1 MDTNKHESGTD
12 RKSLVSIGVHSWC
25 YSTVHNSACKV
36 IEEQTL
42 WGQTVCRVWLPNS
55 DSVVRIPASGLIPLA
70 SRPSSLTT
78 DHIAYVA
85 AAAKVAEVLEGS
97 TSATDGHVLLA
108 PMESNVIP
116 LPHQI
121 HALSRAISGDR
132 VRYLLA
138 DEVGLG
144 KTIEAGLVMRELK
157 LRGLVRRIL
166 VVSPKGIATQ
176 WVAEMQTHF
185 NEQFQLV
192 LGDDMATLNRVAGAM
207 CEVRGADSEKT
218 YSALHTPH
226 LRTNPWSLFDQVIVS
241 LDSVKP
247 MDKRRGWTAE
257 RVAEYNRSRFEDLI
271 TAGWD
276 LVVVDEA
283 HRLGGS
289 TDQVARYKLG
299 KGLAEAAP
307 YVLLLSATPH
317 QGKTDAFH
325 RLMNLLDDDAFPD
338 MDSVSRERVAPY
350 VIRTEKR
357 KAIDA
362 DGKPLFKPRRTQMA
376 PVAWESR
383 HHLQQLLYEA
393 VTDYV
398 REGYNQ
404 ALREKKRHIGFL
416 MILMQR
422 LVVSSTRAIRTTLER
437 RLAFLGASGE
447 GLGARLADSD
457 SSLVPDPLSL
467 STEDWEDLDGQEQ
480 LELALQLD
488 AIENEKSEVEHLLD
502 AAVRCEQ
509 AGPDAKAEALIE
521 WIYELQ
527 AEENEP
533 DLKVLI
539 FTEFVP
545 TQQMLKEFLEA
556 RGISVV
562 TLNGSMDMEERNQAQ
577 DAFRKSHRVLVSTDA
592 GGEGLNLQFAHVII
606 NYDIPWN
613 PMRLEQR
620 IGRVDRIGQPKT
632 VRAINFVFENS
643 VEFRVREVLEQKLS
657 VIFDEFGIDKTG
669 DVLDSAQAG
678 ELFEDVFASAIL
690 NPDGIESSV
699 DHTVARLRDEIQQ
712 VREASAIYG
721 ISEEPDVQAAERLRS
736 HPLPHWVERMTVS
749 FLNSHASAGCGVR
762 RAGAKL
768 LRKERGGNVW
778 ELSWSDGTVE
788 KGSFTHSGLRT
799 SHFDL
804 SNSRVRGL
812 ALNLPQIAA
821 GQPLPCVSVSGL
833 PASISGLWGLFEI
846 RLQAGT
852 HQKTQLLRIPMVR
865 RGYVSVFL
873 SEEGKL
879 FLPTARHI
887 WDALQTAEAQVQ
899 ATLGQDES
907 ITAHERLQFA
917 AEQAGQELFDA
928 LQQAHLASVARE
940 EERGIVSFASRRKAI
955 ERVGLPEVRQF
966 RLSRCDADESEWRHE
981 LQSARQ
987 IVPEIRPLLALRVR
1001 SAECE
1006 VRS

>member
-1 MDTNKHESGTD
+1 MES
-12 RKSLVSIGVHSWC
+12 LWQ

-42 WGQTVCRVWLPNS
+42 WGQTVCRVWLPNQ
-55 DSVVRIPASGLIPLA
+55 DAVVRVPRSALRPLSA
-70 SRPSSLTT
+70 DLQPEIEAGR
-78 DHIAYVA
+78 IAYVA

-192 LGDDMATLNRVAGAM
+192 LGDDIGTLQRLAP
-207 CEVRGADSEKT
+207 GADHRN
-218 YSALHTPH
+218 SA
-226 LRTNPWSLFDQVIVS
+226 WSMFDQVIVS

-257 RVAEYNRSRFEDLI
+257 RVADYNRSRFEDLI

-357 KAIDA
+357 KAIDT

-376 PVAWESR
+376 PVAWTHR

-437 RLAFLGASGE
+437 RLAVLEETTDGHRLTQMGGGDSESASIAVN
-447 GLGARLADSD
+447 LWF
-457 SSLVPDPLSL
+457 SS
-467 STEDWEDLDGQEQ
+467 EEWEDMDGQEQ
-480 LELALQLD
+480 LEALAEMRAAHQ
-488 AIENEKSEVEHLLD
+488 NEKSEVQALLD

-562 TLNGSMDMEERNQAQ
+562 TLNGSMDMEERKQAQ

-632 VRAINFVFENS
+632 VQAINFVFEDS

-690 NPDGIESSV
+690 NPDGIETSV

-736 HPLPHWVERMTVS
+736 HPLPHWVERMTVGY
-749 FLNSHASAGCGVR
+749 LNSHGGMASRKRSWWDLNWPDGQEHRKAVFSAR
-762 RAGAKL
+762 EADRLTDATL
-768 LRKERGGNVW
+768 LNLE
-778 ELSWSDGTVE
+778 
-788 KGSFTHSGLRT
+788 
-799 SHFDL
+799 
-804 SNSRVRGL
+804 NSRVRGL

-846 RLQAGT
+846 RLQAGM

-887 WDALQTAEAQVQ
+887 WDALQTAEAHVQ

-907 ITAHERLQFA
+907 IIAHERLQIA
-917 AEQAGQELFDA
+917 AEQAGQELFDT
-928 LQQAHLASVARE
+928 LQHAHLSSVNRE
-940 EERGIVSFASRRKAI
+940 EERGITAFASRRKAI

-966 RLSRCDADESEWRHE
+966 RLARCNAEEAEWRDE

-1006 VRS
+1006 VR

>member
-1 MDTNKHESGTD
+1 MVDNKWQYNT
-12 RKSLVSIGVHSWC
+12 I
-25 YSTVHNSACKV
+25 HNSACKV

-42 WGQTVCRVWLPNS
+42 WGQTVCRVWLPNQ
-55 DSVVRIPASGLIPLA
+55 DAVVRVPRSALRPLSA
-70 SRPSSLTT
+70 DLQPDVEAGRIT
-78 DHIAYVA
+78 YVA

-97 TSATDGHVLLA
+97 ASVTDGHVLLA

-157 LRGLVRRIL
+157 LRGLVRRTL
-166 VVSPKGIATQ
+166 VVAPKGIGTQ

-185 NEQFQLV
+185 NEHFQLV
-192 LGDDMATLNRVAGAM
+192 LGDDISTLQRLAQGSDH
-207 CEVRGADSEKT
+207 RGT
-218 YSALHTPH
+218 
-226 LRTNPWSLFDQVIVS
+226 PWSMFDQVIVS

-247 MDKRRGWTAE
+247 MDRRRGWSAE

-299 KGLAEAAP
+299 RGLAEAAP

-325 RLMNLLDDDAFPD
+325 RLMSLLDDDTFPD
-338 MDSVSRERVAPY
+338 MDSVSRDRVAPY
-350 VIRTEKR
+350 IIRTEKR
-357 KAIDA
+357 KAINA
-362 DGKPLFKPRRTQMA
+362 NGKPLFKPRRTQMA
-376 PVAWESR
+376 QVAWETR

-437 RLAFLGASGE
+437 RLAALKESEQQAS
-447 GLGARLADSD
+447 LRLAGLENDSEISD
-457 SSLVPDPLSL
+457 GFDELYDM
-467 STEDWEDLDGQEQ
+467 DGQE
-480 LELALQLD
+480 LLDELLKSHVSALQ
-488 AIENEKSEVEHLLD
+488 SESSHVETLLD
-502 AAVRCEQ
+502 AARRSEQ

-521 WIYELQ
+521 WIYKLQ
-527 AEENEP
+527 AEENES

-545 TQQMLKEFLEA
+545 TQEMLQEFLEA

-562 TLNGSMDMEERNQAQ
+562 TLNGSMDMDERKRAH
-577 DAFRKSHRVLVSTDA
+577 DAFRDWARVLVSTDA
-592 GGEGLNLQFAHVII
+592 GGEGLNLQFCHIVI

-632 VRAINFVFENS
+632 VQAINFVFEDS

-690 NPDGIESSV
+690 DPDGIETSV
-699 DHTVARLRDEIQQ
+699 DNTVARIRNEIQQ
-712 VREASAIYG
+712 VRESSAIYG
-721 ISEEPDVQAAERLRS
+721 ISEEPDVQIAEHLRS
-736 HPLPHWVERMTVS
+736 HPLPHWVERMTVGY
-749 FLNSHASAGCGVR
+749 LNSHG
-762 RAGAKL
+762 GAAI
-768 LRKERGGNVW
+768 RKRSWW
-778 ELSWSDGTVE
+778 ELSWPDGQEQHKCVFSTRE
-788 KGSFTHSGLRT
+788 ADRLTDATL
-799 SHFDL
+799 L
-804 SNSRVRGL
+804 NLENNRVRGL
-812 ALNLPQIAA
+812 ALNLPQVAA
-821 GQPLPCVSVSGL
+821 GQPLPCVTVSGL
-833 PASISGLWGLFEI
+833 PSSITGLWGLFEI
-846 RLQAGT
+846 RLRAGMR
-852 HQKTQLLRIPMVR
+852 QKTQSLRIPTVR

-887 WDALQTAEAQVQ
+887 WDALQTAEPQVMDTLSFEKS
-899 ATLGQDES
+899 AT
-907 ITAHERLQFA
+907 AYERLQEA
-917 AEQAGQELFDA
+917 AEQAGHELFDA
-928 LQQAHLASVARE
+928 LQQEHLSSVARE
-940 EERGIVSFASRRKAI
+940 EERGTVAFGSRRKAI
-955 ERVGLPEVRQF
+955 ERVGLPEVRQY
-966 RLSRCDADESEWRHE
+966 RLARCDAEEAEWRNE

-987 IVPEIRPLLALRVR
+987 IVPEILPLLMLKIV
-1001 SAECE
+1001 SKSQC
-1006 VRS
+1006 SL

>member
-1 MDTNKHESGTD
+1 MSEIWKY
-12 RKSLVSIGVHSWC
+12 SI
-25 YSTVHNSACKV
+25 VHNSICKV
-36 IEEQTL
+36 LDRQTL
-42 WGQTVCRVWLPNS
+42 WGQTIYRIWLP
-55 DSVVRIPASGLIPLA
+55 DKDAVVRIPESALQPLNSELQPEIET
-70 SRPSSLTT
+70 SRISYIT
-78 DHIAYVA
+78 

-97 TSATDGHVLLA
+97 INASEGHVLLA

-144 KTIEAGLVMRELK
+144 KTVEAGLVMRELK

-166 VVSPKGIATQ
+166 VVVPKGLATQ

-192 LGDDMATLNRVAGAM
+192 LGEDIKSLQRLAEGR
-207 CEVRGADSEKT
+207 EHRG
-218 YSALHTPH
+218 SA
-226 LRTNPWSLFDQVIVS
+226 WALFDQVIVS

-247 MDKRRGWTAE
+247 MDKRRGWTEE
-257 RVAEYNRSRFEDLI
+257 RIAEYNRSRFEDLV

-289 TDQVARYKLG
+289 TDQVARYRLG
-299 KGLAEAAP
+299 RGLSEAAP

-325 RLMNLLDDDAFPD
+325 RLMNLLDVEAFPD
-338 MDSVSRERVAPY
+338 LESVNRDRVAPY

-362 DGKPLFKPRRTQMA
+362 DGNPLFKPRHTQMI
-376 PVAWESR
+376 PIVWESR

-437 RLAFLGASGE
+437 RLAVLKDGEQLAS
-447 GLGARLADSD
+447 LRLVELDNGSENLD
-457 SSLVPDPLSL
+457 GFDELYDM
-467 STEDWEDLDGQEQ
+467 DGQE
-480 LELALQLD
+480 LLDELLKLQVSALQ
-488 AIENEKSEVEHLLD
+488 SERNHVETLLE
-502 AAVRCEQ
+502 AASRCEQ
-509 AGPDAKAEALIE
+509 SGPDAKAEALIE
-521 WIYELQ
+521 WVYKLQ

-533 DLKVLI
+533 DIKVLI

-545 TQQMLKEFLEA
+545 TQGMLKEFLEA
-556 RGISVV
+556 RGITVA
-562 TLNGSMDMEERNQAQ
+562 TLNGSMGMEERKTAQ
-577 DAFRKSHRVLVSTDA
+577 DAFLKSHRVLVSTDA

-606 NYDIPWN
+606 NYDLPWN

-632 VRAINFVFENS
+632 VRALNFVFENS

-678 ELFEDVFASAIL
+678 ELFEGVFAAAIL
-690 NPDGIESSV
+690 NPEGIDSSV
-699 DHTVARLRDEIQQ
+699 DYTVNRIKTEIQE
-712 VREASAIYG
+712 VRESSAIYG
-721 ISEEPDVQAAERLRS
+721 ISEDPDIQSAERLRS
-736 HPLPHWVERMTVS
+736 HPLPHWVEQMTVGYLKS
-749 FLNSHASAGCGVR
+749 
-762 RAGAKL
+762 
-768 LRKERGGNVW
+768 
-778 ELSWSDGTVE
+778 
-788 KGSFTHSGLRT
+788 HSGNAERKR
-799 SHFDL
+799 SWWDL
-804 SNSRVRGL
+804 NWPNGETMRKCVFNVREAERLTDATLLNLENNSVRGL
-812 ALNLPQIAA
+812 ALNLPQMAA
-821 GQPLPCVSVSGL
+821 GQPIPCVTLEGL
-833 PASISGLWGLFEI
+833 PSSIAGHWGLFEI
-846 RLQAGT
+846 RLQAGL
-852 HQKTQLLRIPMVR
+852 HQKSQALRMPLVR

-887 WDALQTAEAQVQ
+887 WDTLQTAETHVHG
-899 ATLGQDES
+899 TLGTQDS
-907 ITAHERLQFA
+907 IAAYEQLQNA
-917 AEQAGQELFDA
+917 AEKSGQEAFESM
-928 LQQAHLASVARE
+928 QQAHLGSVLRE
-940 EERGIVSFASRRKAI
+940 ENRGQISFSARRKAI
-955 ERVGLPEVRQF
+955 DRVGLPEVRNY
-966 RLSRCDADESEWRHE
+966 RLAKCDSEEAEWLNE
-981 LQSARQ
+981 LKLARQ
-987 IVPEIRPLLALRVR
+987 VVPEIRPLVMLSISHGGV
-1001 SAECE
+1001 CE
-1006 VRS
+1006 

>member
-1 MDTNKHESGTD
+1 MRQD
-12 RKSLVSIGVHSWC
+12 IWQ
-25 YSTVHNSACKV
+25 YSNVHNSACKV

-42 WGQTVCRVWLPNS
+42 WGQTVCRVWLPNQ
-55 DSVVRIPASGLIPLA
+55 DAVVRVPRSALRPLSA
-70 SRPSSLTT
+70 DLQPEIEAGR
-78 DHIAYVA
+78 IAYVA

-97 TSATDGHVLLA
+97 TSATEGHVLLA

-157 LRGLVRRIL
+157 LRGLVRRTL

-192 LGDDMATLNRVAGAM
+192 LGDDIGTLQRLAP
-207 CEVRGADSEKT
+207 GADHRS
-218 YSALHTPH
+218 SA
-226 LRTNPWSLFDQVIVS
+226 WSMFDQVIVS

-276 LVVVDEA
+276 LVIVDEA

-383 HHLQQLLYEA
+383 HQLQRLLYEA

-437 RLAFLGASGE
+437 RLAALKDGEQQAS
-447 GLGARLADSD
+447 LRLAELENGADGLES
-457 SSLVPDPLSL
+457 PDDEIAELY
-467 STEDWEDLDGQEQ
+467 DMDGQE
-480 LELALQLD
+480 LLDELLKSHVSALQ
-488 AIENEKSEVEHLLD
+488 SEGSHVETLLD

-521 WIYELQ
+521 WIYKLQ

-562 TLNGSMDMEERNQAQ
+562 TLNGSMAMEERKQSQ

-632 VRAINFVFENS
+632 VRAINFVFEDS

-678 ELFEDVFASAIL
+678 EMFEDVFASAIL
-690 NPDGIESSV
+690 NPDGIETSV
-699 DHTVARLRDEIQQ
+699 DHTVARLRDEIHQ

-736 HPLPHWVERMTVS
+736 HPLPHWVERMTVGY
-749 FLNSHASAGCGVR
+749 LNSHG
-762 RAGAKL
+762 GAATRKRSWWDLNWPDGQEHRKAVFNAREADRLTDATL
-768 LRKERGGNVW
+768 LNLE
-778 ELSWSDGTVE
+778 
-788 KGSFTHSGLRT
+788 
-799 SHFDL
+799 
-804 SNSRVRGL
+804 NSRVRGL

-846 RLQAGT
+846 RLQAGM

-887 WDALQTAEAQVQ
+887 WDALQTAETQVQ

-907 ITAHERLQFA
+907 ITAHERLQIA
-917 AEQAGQELFDA
+917 AEQAGQELFDT
-928 LQQAHLASVARE
+928 LQQAHLASVNRE
-940 EERGIVSFASRRKAI
+940 EERGMVAFASRRKAI
-955 ERVGLPEVRQF
+955 ERVGLPEVRQY
-966 RLSRCDADESEWRHE
+966 RLARCDAEEAEWRHE

-987 IVPEIRPLLALRVR
+987 IVPEIRSLLMLRIIKGG
-1001 SAECE
+1001 AQ
-1006 VRS
+1006 

>member
-1 MDTNKHESGTD
+1 MSNA
-12 RKSLVSIGVHSWC
+12 WQ
-25 YSTVHNSACKV
+25 YSTIHNSACKV

-42 WGQTVCRVWLPNS
+42 WGQTVCRVWLPNQ
-55 DSVVRIPASGLIPLA
+55 DAVVRVPRSALRPLSA
-70 SRPSSLTT
+70 DLQPEIEAGR
-78 DHIAYVA
+78 IAYVA

-97 TSATDGHVLLA
+97 TSATEGHVLLA

-157 LRGLVRRIL
+157 LRGLVRRTL

-192 LGDDMATLNRVAGAM
+192 LGDDIGTLQRLAP
-207 CEVRGADSEKT
+207 GADQRS
-218 YSALHTPH
+218 SA
-226 LRTNPWSLFDQVIVS
+226 WSMFDQVIVS

-247 MDKRRGWTAE
+247 MDKRRGWTLG
-257 RVAEYNRSRFEDLI
+257 RVAEYNRSRFEDLM

-338 MDSVSRERVAPY
+338 MDSVSRDRVAPY

-376 PVAWESR
+376 PVTWESR

-437 RLAFLGASGE
+437 RLAALKDGE
-447 GLGARLADSD
+447 QQTSLRLAELENGAEGPESFDELYD
-457 SSLVPDPLSL
+457 M
-467 STEDWEDLDGQEQ
+467 DGQE
-480 LELALQLD
+480 LLDELLKSHVSALQ
-488 AIENEKSEVEHLLD
+488 SEGRHVETLLD

-521 WIYELQ
+521 WIYKLQ

-545 TQQMLKEFLEA
+545 TQQMLQEFLEA

-562 TLNGSMDMEERNQAQ
+562 TLNGSMDMEERGAAQ

-613 PMRLEQR
+613 PIRLEQR
-620 IGRVDRIGQPKT
+620 IGRVDRIGQAKT
-632 VRAINFVFENS
+632 VQAINFVFEDS

-657 VIFDEFGIDKTG
+657 VIFEEFGIDKTG

-690 NPDGIESSV
+690 NPDGIETSV
-699 DHTVARLRDEIQQ
+699 DHTVARIRDEIQQ
-712 VREASAIYG
+712 VREVSAIYG
-721 ISEEPDVQAAERLRS
+721 ISEEPDLQTAERLRS
-736 HPLPHWVERMTVS
+736 HPLPHWVERMTVGY
-749 FLNSHASAGCGVR
+749 LNSHGGVAS
-762 RAGAKL
+762 
-768 LRKERGGNVW
+768 RKRSWWDLN
-778 ELSWSDGTVE
+778 WSDGQEHRKAVFSAREADRLTDATLLNLE
-788 KGSFTHSGLRT
+788 
-799 SHFDL
+799 
-804 SNSRVRGL
+804 NSRVRGL
-812 ALNLPQIAA
+812 ALNLPQVAA
-821 GQPLPCVSVSGL
+821 GQPLPCVTVGGL
-833 PASISGLWGLFEI
+833 PASIAGFWGLFEI
-846 RLQAGT
+846 RLQAGM
-852 HQKTQLLRIPMVR
+852 HQKTQLLRIPMVW
-865 RGYVSVFL
+865 RGYISVFL

-887 WDALQTAEAQVQ
+887 WDALQTVEAQVQ

-907 ITAHERLQFA
+907 IAAHERLQIA

-928 LQQAHLASVARE
+928 LQQAHIASVTRE
-940 EERGIVSFASRRKAI
+940 EERGMVAFTSRRKAI
-955 ERVGLPEVRQF
+955 ERVGLPEVRQY
-966 RLSRCDADESEWRHE
+966 RLARCDAEEAEWRHE

-987 IVPEIRPLLALRVR
+987 IVPEIRPLLMLRIIKGG
-1001 SAECE
+1001 AQ
-1006 VRS
+1006 

>member
-1 MDTNKHESGTD
+1 MES
-12 RKSLVSIGVHSWC
+12 LWQ

-42 WGQTVCRVWLPNS
+42 WGQTVCRIWLPNQ
-55 DSVVRIPASGLIPLA
+55 DAVVRVPRSAL
-70 SRPSSLTT
+70 RPMSADLQPEIEAGRIT
-78 DHIAYVA
+78 YVA

-157 LRGLVRRIL
+157 LRGLIRRTLI
-166 VVSPKGIATQ
+166 VAPKGLATQ
-176 WVAEMQTHF
+176 WVAEMRTHF
-185 NEQFQLV
+185 SEHFQLV
-192 LGDDMATLNRVAGAM
+192 LGEDLSTLQRMKAGEHATYWATPTGLNKLDLSKAA
-207 CEVRGADSEKT
+207 
-218 YSALHTPH
+218 
-226 LRTNPWSLFDQVIVS
+226 NPWQVFDQVIVS

-247 MDKRRGWTAE
+247 LDKRRGWSQE
-257 RVAEYNRSRFEDLI
+257 RIDAYNQSRFEDLI

-317 QGKTDAFH
+317 QGKSDAFH
-325 RLMNLLDDDAFPD
+325 RLMNLLDEDAFPD
-338 MDSVSRERVAPY
+338 TDSVSRDRVAPY

-362 DGKPLFKPRRTQMA
+362 DGKPLFKPRRTEMI

-393 VTDYV
+393 VSDYV

-437 RLAFLGASGE
+437 RHSALKNGEQQAS
-447 GLGARLADSD
+447 LRLAELESGAGG
-457 SSLVPDPLSL
+457 SESPDDGMAELY
-467 STEDWEDLDGQEQ
+467 DMDGQE
-480 LELALQLD
+480 LLDELLQANISALQ
-488 AIENEKSEVEHLLD
+488 SEGSHVETLLD
-502 AAVRCEQ
+502 LAVRCEQ
-509 AGPDAKAEALIE
+509 AGPDAKAEALIQ
-521 WIYELQ
+521 WIYKLQ
-527 AEENEP
+527 AEEDDS

-562 TLNGSMDMEERNQAQ
+562 TLNGSMDMEERKKAQ
-577 DAFRKSHRVLVSTDA
+577 DAFCKSHRVLVSTDA

-632 VRAINFVFENS
+632 VRAINFVFEDS

-678 ELFEDVFASAIL
+678 ELFEDVFAQAHV
-690 NPDGIESSV
+690 NPDGIATSV
-699 DHTVARLRDEIQQ
+699 DQTVAQLRQAIHQ
-712 VREASAIYG
+712 VRESSTIYG
-721 ISEEPDVQAAERLRS
+721 ISEEPDVQTTESLRS
-736 HPLPHWVERMTVS
+736 HPLPHWVERMTVGY
-749 FLNSHASAGCGVR
+749 LNSHGGAASRKRTWWDLNWPDGQEHHKVVFNAR
-762 RAGAKL
+762 EADRLTDATL
-768 LRKERGGNVW
+768 LNLE
-778 ELSWSDGTVE
+778 
-788 KGSFTHSGLRT
+788 
-799 SHFDL
+799 
-804 SNSRVRGL
+804 NSRVRGL

-821 GQPLPCVSVSGL
+821 GQPLPCVSISGL

-846 RLQAGT
+846 RLQAGM

-865 RGYVSVFL
+865 RGYVAVFL

-887 WDALQTAEAQVQ
+887 WDALQTTEAQVQ
-899 ATLGQDES
+899 TSLSQNES
-907 ITAHERLQFA
+907 TTAHESLQIA
-917 AEQAGQELFDA
+917 AEQAGQALFDT

-940 EERGIVSFASRRKAI
+940 EERGVVSFASRRKAI

-966 RLSRCDADESEWRHE
+966 RLSRCNADESEWRHE

-987 IVPEIRPLLALRVR
+987 IVPEIRPLLMLRIIKGG
-1001 SAECE
+1001 AQ
-1006 VRS
+1006 

>member
-1 MDTNKHESGTD
+1 MGND
-12 RKSLVSIGVHSWC
+12 WQ

-42 WGQTVCRVWLPNS
+42 WGQTVCRVWLPNQ
-55 DSVVRIPASGLIPLA
+55 DAVVRVPRSALRPLDA
-70 SRPSSLTT
+70 DLQPEIEAGR
-78 DHIAYVA
+78 IAYVA

-97 TSATDGHVLLA
+97 TSATDGHVMLA

-121 HALSRAISGDR
+121 DALSRAISGDR

-157 LRGLVRRIL
+157 LRGLVRRTL

-192 LGDDMATLNRVAGAM
+192 LGDDIGTLQRLA
-207 CEVRGADSEKT
+207 
-218 YSALHTPH
+218 PH
-226 LRTNPWSLFDQVIVS
+226 LDKSADHRSSAWSMFDQVIVS

-247 MDKRRGWTAE
+247 MDKRRGWTSE

-276 LVVVDEA
+276 LVIVDEA

-325 RLMNLLDDDAFPD
+325 RLMNLLDEDVFPD
-338 MDSVSRERVAPY
+338 MDSVSRDRVAPY

-437 RLAFLGASGE
+437 RLAALKDGEQQAS
-447 GLGARLADSD
+447 LRLAELDNGADGLES
-457 SSLVPDPLSL
+457 PDDDIAELY
-467 STEDWEDLDGQEQ
+467 DMDGQE
-480 LELALQLD
+480 LLDELLKSHVSALQ
-488 AIENEKSEVEHLLD
+488 SEGSHVETLLD

-509 AGPDAKAEALIE
+509 AGPDAKAEALID
-521 WIYELQ
+521 WIYKLQ
-527 AEENEP
+527 AEENEL

-562 TLNGSMDMEERNQAQ
+562 TLNGSMDMEERKQAQ

-632 VRAINFVFENS
+632 VQAINFVFEDS

-690 NPDGIESSV
+690 NPDGIETSV
-699 DHTVARLRDEIQQ
+699 DHTVARIRDEIQQ
-712 VREASAIYG
+712 ARESSTIYG
-721 ISEEPDVQAAERLRS
+721 ISEEPDVQTAERLRS
-736 HPLPHWVERMTVS
+736 HPLPYWVERMTVGY
-749 FLNSHASAGCGVR
+749 LNSHGGAASRKRSWWDLNWPDGQEHRKAVFSAR
-762 RAGAKL
+762 EADRLTDATL
-768 LRKERGGNVW
+768 LNLE
-778 ELSWSDGTVE
+778 
-788 KGSFTHSGLRT
+788 
-799 SHFDL
+799 
-804 SNSRVRGL
+804 NSRVRGL
-812 ALNLPQIAA
+812 ALNLPQVAA
-821 GQPLPCVSVSGL
+821 GQPLPCVIVSGL

-846 RLQAGT
+846 RLQAGM
-852 HQKTQLLRIPMVR
+852 HQKTQLLRTPMVR
-865 RGYVSVFL
+865 RGYVAVFL

-887 WDALQTAEAQVQ
+887 WDVLQTAEAEVQ

-907 ITAHERLQFA
+907 VAAHERLQIA

-928 LQQAHLASVARE
+928 LRQAHIASVIRE
-940 EERGIVSFASRRKAI
+940 EERGMVAFTSQRRTI
-955 ERVGLPEVRQF
+955 ERVGLPEVRQY
-966 RLSRCDADESEWRHE
+966 RLARCDAEEVEWLHE

-987 IVPEIRPLLALRVR
+987 IVPEIRPLLMLKIESKAQC
-1001 SAECE
+1001 S
-1006 VRS
+1006 S

>member
-1 MDTNKHESGTD
+1 
-12 RKSLVSIGVHSWC
+12 
-25 YSTVHNSACKV
+25 
-36 IEEQTL
+36 
-42 WGQTVCRVWLPNS
+42 
-55 DSVVRIPASGLIPLA
+55 
-70 SRPSSLTT
+70 
-78 DHIAYVA
+78 
-85 AAAKVAEVLEGS
+85 
-97 TSATDGHVLLA
+97 
-108 PMESNVIP
+108 MESNVIP

-157 LRGLVRRIL
+157 LRGLVRRTL

-192 LGDDMATLNRVAGAM
+192 LGDDISTLQRLAPK
-207 CEVRGADSEKT
+207 SEK
-218 YSALHTPH
+218 SADQ
-226 LRTNPWSLFDQVIVS
+226 RSSAWSMFDQVIVS

-247 MDKRRGWTAE
+247 MDRRRGWSAE

-325 RLMNLLDDDAFPD
+325 RLMNLLDEDAFPD
-338 MDSVSRERVAPY
+338 MDSVSRDRVVPY

-362 DGKPLFKPRRTQMA
+362 DGKPLFKARRTQMV

-398 REGYNQ
+398 RDGYNQ

-437 RLAFLGASGE
+437 RLAALKEGEQQAS
-447 GLGARLADSD
+447 LRLAELENGGDGSVGAD
-457 SSLVPDPLSL
+457 DEIAELYDM
-467 STEDWEDLDGQEQ
+467 DGQE
-480 LELALQLD
+480 LLDELLKSHVSALQ
-488 AIENEKSEVEHLLD
+488 SEGSHVETLLD
-502 AAVRCEQ
+502 AAVRSEQ
-509 AGPDAKAEALIE
+509 AGPDAKAEALID

-562 TLNGSMDMEERNQAQ
+562 TLNGSMDMDERKQAQ

-620 IGRVDRIGQPKT
+620 IGRVDRIGQPKM
-632 VRAINFVFENS
+632 VQAINFVFEDS

-690 NPDGIESSV
+690 NPDGIETSV
-699 DHTVARLRDEIQQ
+699 DRTVTRIRDKIQQ
-712 VREASAIYG
+712 VRESSAIYG
-721 ISEEPDVQAAERLRS
+721 ISEEPDVQAADRLRS
-736 HPLPHWVERMTVS
+736 HPLPHWVERMTVGY
-749 FLNSHASAGCGVR
+749 LNSHGGTASRKRSWWDLNWPDGQEHRKAVFNAR
-762 RAGAKL
+762 EADHLTDATL
-768 LRKERGGNVW
+768 LNLE
-778 ELSWSDGTVE
+778 
-788 KGSFTHSGLRT
+788 
-799 SHFDL
+799 
-804 SNSRVRGL
+804 NSRVRGL
-812 ALNLPQIAA
+812 ALNLPQVVA
-821 GQPLPCVSVSGL
+821 GQPLPCVTVCGL
-833 PASISGLWGLFEI
+833 PASISGFWGLFEI
-846 RLQAGT
+846 RLQAGM

-887 WDALQTAEAQVQ
+887 WDALQTAEADVQ

-907 ITAHERLQFA
+907 ITAHERLQEA

-928 LQQAHLASVARE
+928 LQQTHLASVARE

-955 ERVGLPEVRQF
+955 DRVGLPEVRLF

-981 LQSARQ
+981 LQSVRQ
-987 IVPEIRPLLALRVR
+987 IIPEIRPLLMLRIIKGG
-1001 SAECE
+1001 AQ
-1006 VRS
+1006 

>member
-1 MDTNKHESGTD
+1 M
-12 RKSLVSIGVHSWC
+12 KSSISSQLWQ
-25 YSTVHNSACKV
+25 YSTVHNSPCKV

-42 WGQTVCRVWLPNS
+42 WGQTVCRIWLPNQ
-55 DSVVRIPASGLIPLA
+55 DAVVRIPRSALRSLSADLQPEIESG
-70 SRPSSLTT
+70 R
-78 DHIAYVA
+78 IAYVA

-97 TSATDGHVLLA
+97 TSTTDGHVLLA

-116 LPHQI
+116 LPHQL

-144 KTIEAGLVMRELK
+144 KTIEAGLILRELK
-157 LRGLVRRIL
+157 LRGLVSRIL
-166 VVSPKGIATQ
+166 IVSPKGIATQ

-192 LGDDMATLNRVAGAM
+192 LGDDIGTLQRMATGRNYPNSV
-207 CEVRGADSEKT
+207 
-218 YSALHTPH
+218 
-226 LRTNPWSLFDQVIVS
+226 WSMFDQVIVS

-247 MDKRRGWTAE
+247 IDKRRGWTAE
-257 RVAEYNRSRFEDLI
+257 HIAEYNRSRFEDLI

-276 LVVVDEA
+276 LVIVDEA

-307 YVLLLSATPH
+307 YVLFLSATPH

-338 MDSVSRERVAPY
+338 MDSVSRGRVAPY

-362 DGKPLFKPRRTQMA
+362 DGKPLFKTRRTQMV

-437 RLAFLGASGE
+437 RLAAIKEGEHQACLHLAELENGAD
-447 GLGARLADSD
+447 GLKSSD
-457 SSLVPDPLSL
+457 D
-467 STEDWEDLDGQEQ
+467 EMAEFYDMDGQE
-480 LELALQLD
+480 LLDELLKSQVSALQ
-488 AIENEKSEVEHLLD
+488 IEGSHVDILLD

-509 AGPDAKAEALIE
+509 AGPDAKAEALID
-521 WIYELQ
+521 WIYKLQ
-527 AEENEP
+527 IEENEP

-562 TLNGSMDMEERNQAQ
+562 TLNGSMNMEERETVQ

-620 IGRVDRIGQPKT
+620 IGRVDRIGQPKK
-632 VRAINFVFENS
+632 VRAINFVFEDS
-643 VEFRVREVLEQKLS
+643 VEFRVREVLEQKLT
-657 VIFDEFGIDKTG
+657 VIFEEFGIDKTG

-678 ELFEDVFASAIL
+678 ELFENVFASAIL
-690 NPDGIESSV
+690 NPDGIETSV
-699 DHTVARLRDEIQQ
+699 DHTVAQLRDEIQR
-712 VREASAIYG
+712 VRETSAIYG
-721 ISEEPDVQAAERLRS
+721 ISQEPDVQLAERLRS
-736 HPLPHWVERMTVS
+736 HPLPDWVERMTVGY
-749 FLNSHASAGCGVR
+749 LNSHGGAASRTRSWWDLKWPDGHKHRKAVFNAR
-762 RAGAKL
+762 EANRLTGATL
-768 LRKERGGNVW
+768 LNLE
-778 ELSWSDGTVE
+778 
-788 KGSFTHSGLRT
+788 
-799 SHFDL
+799 
-804 SNSRVRGL
+804 NSRVRGL

-821 GQPLPCVSVSGL
+821 GQPLPCVTISGL
-833 PASISGLWGLFEI
+833 PSSISGFWGLFEI
-846 RLQAGT
+846 RLQAGM

-873 SEEGKL
+873 SEESKL

-887 WDALQTAEAQVQ
+887 WDALQTAEIQVQ
-899 ATLGQDES
+899 TTLGQDES
-907 ITAHERLQFA
+907 IITHERLQEA
-917 AEQAGQELFDA
+917 AEKAGQDLFDA
-928 LQQAHLASVARE
+928 LQQAHLTSVARE
-940 EERGIVSFASRRKAI
+940 EERGTISFASRRKAI

-966 RLSRCDADESEWRHE
+966 RLSRCDADESDWRHE
-981 LQSARQ
+981 LQAAKQ
-987 IVPEIRPLLALRVR
+987 IVPEIRPLLMLRIVKG
-1001 SAECE
+1001 CTQ
-1006 VRS
+1006 

>member
-1 MDTNKHESGTD
+1 MKWGLSVDSD
-12 RKSLVSIGVHSWC
+12 WQ

-36 IEEQTL
+36 IEEQML
-42 WGQTVCRVWLPNS
+42 WGQPVCRVWLPNQ
-55 DSVVRIPASGLIPLA
+55 DAVVRVPRSALRPLSA
-70 SRPSSLTT
+70 DLRPGIEAGR
-78 DHIAYVA
+78 IAYVA

-97 TSATDGHVLLA
+97 TSATEGHILLA

-192 LGDDMATLNRVAGAM
+192 LGDDIDTLQRLAP
-207 CEVRGADSEKT
+207 GADHRN
-218 YSALHTPH
+218 SA
-226 LRTNPWSLFDQVIVS
+226 WSMFDQVIVS

-247 MDKRRGWTAE
+247 MDKRHGWTAE
-257 RVAEYNRSRFEDLI
+257 RVADYNRSRFEDLI

-325 RLMNLLDDDAFPD
+325 RLMSLLDNDAFPD
-338 MDSVSRERVAPY
+338 MDSVSHERVAPY

-362 DGKPLFKPRRTQMA
+362 DGTPLFKPRRTQMA
-376 PVAWESR
+376 PAAWESR
-383 HHLQQLLYEA
+383 HQLQQLLYEA

-404 ALREKKRHIGFL
+404 ALRDKKRHIGFL

-437 RLAFLGASGE
+437 RLDALKEGEQQASQ
-447 GLGARLADSD
+447 RLAELENGSAGSENFDD
-457 SSLVPDPLSL
+457 IYDM
-467 STEDWEDLDGQEQ
+467 DGQE
-480 LELALQLD
+480 LLDELLQSHIAALQ
-488 AIENEKSEVEHLLD
+488 NEGSQVEALLD

-509 AGPDAKAEALIE
+509 AGSDAKAEALIG
-521 WIYELQ
+521 WIYKLQ

-562 TLNGSMDMEERNQAQ
+562 TLNGSMNMEERGAAQ
-577 DAFRKSHRVLVSTDA
+577 GAFRKSHRVLVSTDA

-620 IGRVDRIGQPKT
+620 IGRVDRIGQLKT
-632 VRAINFVFENS
+632 VRAINFVLESS
-643 VEFRVREVLEQKLS
+643 VEFRVLKILEQKLS
-657 VIFDEFGIDKTG
+657 VIFDEFGIDKTS

-678 ELFEDVFASAIL
+678 ELFEDVFTSAII
-690 NPDGIESSV
+690 NPEDIETSV
-699 DHTVARLRDEIQQ
+699 DHTMARIRNEIKQ
-712 VREASAIYG
+712 VRESSAIYG
-721 ISEEPDVQAAERLRS
+721 ISEEPNVHTAERLRS
-736 HPLPHWVERMTVS
+736 HPLPHWVERMTVGY
-749 FLNSHASAGCGVR
+749 LNSHGGVAS
-762 RAGAKL
+762 
-768 LRKERGGNVW
+768 RKH
-778 ELSWSDGTVE
+778 SWWDLKWPDGQEQRKAVFNARDADHLTDATILNLE
-788 KGSFTHSGLRT
+788 
-799 SHFDL
+799 
-804 SNSRVRGL
+804 NSRVRGL
-812 ALNLPQIAA
+812 ALNLPQIGP
-821 GQPLPCVSVSGL
+821 GQPLPCVNVSEL

-846 RLQAGT
+846 RLQAGM
-852 HQKTQLLRIPMVR
+852 HQRTQLLRIPMVR
-865 RGYVSVFL
+865 RGYISVFL

-887 WDALQTAEAQVQ
+887 WDVLQTTEAKVQV
-899 ATLGQDES
+899 TLGQEES
-907 ITAHERLQFA
+907 IIAHERLQIA

-940 EERGIVSFASRRKAI
+940 EERGKVAFTSRRKAI
-955 ERVGLPEVRQF
+955 ERVGLPEVRQY
-966 RLSRCDADESEWRHE
+966 RLARCTTEETEWRHE

-987 IVPEIRPLLALRVR
+987 IVPEIRSLLMLRIIKGG
-1001 SAECE
+1001 AQ
-1006 VRS
+1006 

>member
-1 MDTNKHESGTD
+1 MKD
-12 RKSLVSIGVHSWC
+12 IWQ

-42 WGQTVCRVWLPNS
+42 WGQTVCRVWLPNQ
-55 DSVVRIPASGLIPLA
+55 DTVVRVLRSALRPLDA
-70 SRPSSLTT
+70 DLQPEIEAGR
-78 DHIAYVA
+78 IAYIA

-144 KTIEAGLVMRELK
+144 KTIEAGLIMRELK
-157 LRGLVRRIL
+157 LRGLVRRTL
-166 VVSPKGIATQ
+166 VVAPKGIATQ

-192 LGDDMATLNRVAGAM
+192 LGDDISTLQRLAPAA
-207 CEVRGADSEKT
+207 EPRS
-218 YSALHTPH
+218 SA
-226 LRTNPWSLFDQVIVS
+226 WSMFDQVIVS

-276 LVVVDEA
+276 LVIVDEA

-289 TDQVARYKLG
+289 TEQVARYKLG

-325 RLMNLLDDDAFPD
+325 RLMNLLDGNAFPG
-338 MDSVSRERVAPY
+338 MDSVSRDQVAPY

-362 DGKPLFKPRRTQMA
+362 EGKPLFKPRRTQMV
-376 PVAWESR
+376 PVAWTHR

-398 REGYNQ
+398 REGYSQ

-437 RLAFLGASGE
+437 RLAALKGGEQQAS
-447 GLGARLADSD
+447 LRLAELDNVGDGSENFD
-457 SSLVPDPLSL
+457 ELYDM
-467 STEDWEDLDGQEQ
+467 DGQE
-480 LELALQLD
+480 LLDELLRSHVTALQ
-488 AIENEKSEVEHLLD
+488 SEGSHVELLLD

-509 AGPDAKAEALIE
+509 TAPDAKAEALIE
-521 WIYELQ
+521 WIYQLQ

-545 TQQMLKEFLEA
+545 TQEMLKEFLEA

-562 TLNGSMDMEERNQAQ
+562 TLNGSMGMEERKQAQ
-577 DAFRKSHRVLVSTDA
+577 DAFRKTHRVLVSTDA

-620 IGRVDRIGQPKT
+620 IGRVDRIGQSKT
-632 VRAINFVFENS
+632 VRAINFVFEDS

-678 ELFEDVFASAIL
+678 ELFEDVFAQAFV
-690 NPDGIESSV
+690 NPGGIEASV
-699 DHTVARLRDEIQQ
+699 DKTVAQIRDEIQH
-712 VREASAIYG
+712 VRESSTIYG
-721 ISEEPDVQAAERLRS
+721 ISEELDVQAAERLRF
-736 HPLPHWVERMTVS
+736 HPLPHWVERMTVGY
-749 FLNSHASAGCGVR
+749 LNSHGGIASRKRSWWDLNWPDGQEHRKVVFNAR
-762 RAGAKL
+762 EADRLADATL
-768 LRKERGGNVW
+768 LNLE
-778 ELSWSDGTVE
+778 
-788 KGSFTHSGLRT
+788 
-799 SHFDL
+799 
-804 SNSRVRGL
+804 NSRVRGL
-812 ALNLPQIAA
+812 ALNLPQIVA
-821 GQPLPCVSVSGL
+821 GQPLPCVTVSGL
-833 PASISGLWGLFEI
+833 PTTISGFWGLFEI
-846 RLQAGT
+846 RLQAGM

-873 SEEGKL
+873 SDEDKL

-887 WDALQTAEAQVQ
+887 WDALQTAETQVQ
-899 ATLGQDES
+899 TNLGQDES
-907 ITAHERLQFA
+907 VAAHARLQEA
-917 AEQAGQELFDA
+917 AEQAGQGLFDA

-940 EERGIVSFASRRKAI
+940 EERGIVSFASRRKVI

-966 RLSRCDADESEWRHE
+966 RLSRCHADESEWQHE
-981 LQSARQ
+981 LESAQQ
-987 IVPEIRPLLALRVR
+987 IVPEIRPLLMLRIIKGG
-1001 SAECE
+1001 AQ
-1006 VRS
+1006 

>member
-1 MDTNKHESGTD
+1 ME
-12 RKSLVSIGVHSWC
+12 VSAWQ

-55 DSVVRIPASGLIPLA
+55 DSVVRISASGLIPLA

-85 AAAKVAEVLEGS
+85 AAAKVAEVLEGF

-192 LGDDMATLNRVAGAM
+192 LGDDIGSLQRLAPQFGKS
-207 CEVRGADSEKT
+207 ADQRS
-218 YSALHTPH
+218 SA
-226 LRTNPWSLFDQVIVS
+226 WSMFDQVIVS

-276 LVVVDEA
+276 LVIVDEA

-299 KGLAEAAP
+299 KGLAETAP
-307 YVLLLSATPH
+307 YVLLLSATPR

-338 MDSVSRERVAPY
+338 MDSVSRDRVASY

-437 RLAFLGASGE
+437 RLAVLE
-447 GLGARLADSD
+447 GTTNGHESTRMDDDGLVSIGVHSWF
-457 SSLVPDPLSL
+457 SS
-467 STEDWEDLDGQEQ
+467 EEWEDMDGQEQ
-480 LELALQLD
+480 LEALQNIQT
-488 AIENEKSEVEHLLD
+488 AHANEKLEVQALLD

-521 WIYELQ
+521 WIYKLQ

-556 RGISVV
+556 RGISVA
-562 TLNGSMDMEERNQAQ
+562 TLNGSMDMEERKQAQ
-577 DAFRKSHRVLVSTDA
+577 DAFRKSHRVLASTDA

-620 IGRVDRIGQPKT
+620 IGRVDRIGQPKK
-632 VRAINFVFENS
+632 VRAINFVFEDS

-669 DVLDSAQAG
+669 DVLDSARAG
-678 ELFEDVFASAIL
+678 ELFEDMFAQAYV
-690 NPDGIESSV
+690 NPDGIETSV
-699 DHTVARLRDEIQQ
+699 DHTVARLREEIQQ
-712 VREASAIYG
+712 VRESSAIYG
-721 ISEEPDVQAAERLRS
+721 ISEEPDVQTAERLRS
-736 HPLPHWVERMTVS
+736 HPLPHWVERMTVGY
-749 FLNSHASAGCGVR
+749 LNSYGGAASRKRSWWDLNWPDGQEHRKAVFSAR
-762 RAGAKL
+762 EADRLTDATL
-768 LRKERGGNVW
+768 LNLE
-778 ELSWSDGTVE
+778 
-788 KGSFTHSGLRT
+788 
-799 SHFDL
+799 
-804 SNSRVRGL
+804 NSRVRSL
-812 ALNLPQIAA
+812 ALNLPQVAA

-833 PASISGLWGLFEI
+833 PASITGFWGLFEI
-846 RLQAGT
+846 RLQAGM

-887 WDALQTAEAQVQ
+887 WDALQTAEAEVQ
-899 ATLGQDES
+899 ATLDQDES
-907 ITAHERLQFA
+907 VAAHKRLQIA

-928 LQQAHLASVARE
+928 LQQAHLASVNRE
-940 EERGIVSFASRRKAI
+940 EERGMVAFTSRRKAI
-955 ERVGLPEVRQF
+955 ERVGLPEVRQY
-966 RLSRCDADESEWRHE
+966 RLARCDAEETEWRHE

-987 IVPEIRPLLALRVR
+987 IVPEIRPLLMLKIERTTNGHK
-1001 SAECE
+1001 
-1006 VRS
+1006 

>member
-1 MDTNKHESGTD
+1 MQP
-12 RKSLVSIGVHSWC
+12 LWQ

-36 IEEQTL
+36 IEEQAL
-42 WGQTVCRVWLPNS
+42 WGQTVCRVWLPNQ
-55 DSVVRIPASGLIPLA
+55 DAVVRVPRSALRPLSA
-70 SRPSSLTT
+70 DLRPEIEAGR
-78 DHIAYVA
+78 IAYVA

-192 LGDDMATLNRVAGAM
+192 LGDDIGTLQRLAP
-207 CEVRGADSEKT
+207 GADQRN
-218 YSALHTPH
+218 SA
-226 LRTNPWSLFDQVIVS
+226 WSMFDQVIVS

-437 RLAFLGASGE
+437 RLAALKEGEQQAS
-447 GLGARLADSD
+447 LRLAELENGADGSENFD
-457 SSLVPDPLSL
+457 ELYDM
-467 STEDWEDLDGQEQ
+467 DGQE
-480 LELALQLD
+480 LLDELLKSHVSALQ
-488 AIENEKSEVEHLLD
+488 SEGSHVETLLD

-521 WIYELQ
+521 WVYELQ

-562 TLNGSMDMEERNQAQ
+562 TLNGSMDMEERKQAQ

-620 IGRVDRIGQPKT
+620 IGRVDRIGQPKK
-632 VRAINFVFENS
+632 VRAINFVFEDS

-690 NPDGIESSV
+690 NPDGIETSV

-736 HPLPHWVERMTVS
+736 HPLPHWVERMTVGY
-749 FLNSHASAGCGVR
+749 LNSHGGAASRKRSWWDLNWPDGQEHRKAVFNVR
-762 RAGAKL
+762 EADRLTDATL
-768 LRKERGGNVW
+768 LNLE
-778 ELSWSDGTVE
+778 
-788 KGSFTHSGLRT
+788 
-799 SHFDL
+799 
-804 SNSRVRGL
+804 NSRVRGL

-821 GQPLPCVSVSGL
+821 GQPLPCISVSGL

-846 RLQAGT
+846 RLQAGM

-907 ITAHERLQFA
+907 IIAHERLQEA

-940 EERGIVSFASRRKAI
+940 EERGIVSFASRRKAT

-987 IVPEIRPLLALRVR
+987 IVPEIRPLLMLRIIKGG
-1001 SAECE
+1001 AQ
-1006 VRS
+1006 

>member
-1 MDTNKHESGTD
+1 MSNEKAPWFYCLTYQT
-12 RKSLVSIGVHSWC
+12 
-25 YSTVHNSACKV
+25 ACKV

-42 WGQTVCRVWLPNS
+42 WGQAICRVWLPNHNA
-55 DSVVRIPASGLIPLA
+55 VVCVPRSTLQPLSA
-70 SRPSSLTT
+70 DLQPEIEAGR
-78 DHIAYVA
+78 IAYVA

-166 VVSPKGIATQ
+166 IVSPKGIATQ
-176 WVAEMQTHF
+176 WVAEMHTHF
-185 NEQFQLV
+185 NEQFKLV
-192 LGDDMATLNRVAGAM
+192 LGDDIGTLQRLASVADH
-207 CEVRGADSEKT
+207 RR
-218 YSALHTPH
+218 SA
-226 LRTNPWSLFDQVIVS
+226 WSMFDQVIVS

-276 LVVVDEA
+276 LVIVDEA

-338 MDSVSRERVAPY
+338 IDSVSRDRVAPY

-362 DGKPLFKPRRTQMA
+362 DGKPLFKPRRTQMV
-376 PVAWESR
+376 PVVWESR

-404 ALREKKRHIGFL
+404 ALREKKHHIGFL

-437 RLAFLGASGE
+437 RLAVLKQGEQQAS
-447 GLGARLADSD
+447 LRLAE
-457 SSLVPDPLSL
+457 LENA
-467 STEDWEDLDGQEQ
+467 EDGSQNFENLYDMDGQE
-480 LELALQLD
+480 LLDELLKSHVSALQ
-488 AIENEKSEVEHLLD
+488 SEGSHVEALLD
-502 AAVRCEQ
+502 TAVRCEQ
-509 AGPDAKAEALIE
+509 AGPDAKAESLIE
-521 WIYELQ
+521 WIYKLQ
-527 AEENEP
+527 SEENEP

-545 TQQMLKEFLEA
+545 TQQMLKEFLGA
-556 RGISVV
+556 RGIAVA
-562 TLNGSMDMEERNQAQ
+562 TLNGSMDMGERKQAQ

-620 IGRVDRIGQPKT
+620 IGRVDRIGQTKT
-632 VRAINFVFENS
+632 VQAINFVFEGS
-643 VEFRVREVLEQKLS
+643 IEYRVREVLEQKLS
-657 VIFDEFGIDKTG
+657 VIFKEFGIDKTG

-690 NPDGIESSV
+690 NPDGIETSV
-699 DHTVARLRDEIQQ
+699 DHTVARIRDEIKQ
-712 VREASAIYG
+712 VSESSAIYS
-721 ISEEPDVQAAERLRS
+721 ISEQPDAQAAERLRS
-736 HPLPHWVERMTVS
+736 HPLPHWVERMTVGY
-749 FLNSHASAGCGVR
+749 LNSHGGVASRKRSWWDLNWPDGQEHRKAVFNVR
-762 RAGAKL
+762 EVERLTDATL
-768 LRKERGGNVW
+768 LNLE
-778 ELSWSDGTVE
+778 
-788 KGSFTHSGLRT
+788 
-799 SHFDL
+799 
-804 SNSRVRGL
+804 NSRIRGL
-812 ALNLPQIAA
+812 ALNLPQLAA
-821 GQPLPCVSVSGL
+821 GQPLPCVTVGGL
-833 PASISGLWGLFEI
+833 PATISGFWGLFEI
-846 RLQAGT
+846 RIQAGM
-852 HQKTQLLRIPMVR
+852 HQEIQFLRIPMVR
-865 RGYVSVFL
+865 RAYVSVFL

-887 WDALQTAEAQVQ
+887 WDALQTVEAEMQ
-899 ATLGQDES
+899 ATLDQDES
-907 ITAHERLQFA
+907 VTAHERLQEA
-917 AEQAGQELFDA
+917 AEQAGQEQFDA
-928 LQQAHLASVARE
+928 LHQAHITSVSRE
-940 EERGIVSFASRRKAI
+940 EERGMVAFTSRRKAI
-955 ERVGLPEVRQF
+955 ERVGLLEVRQY
-966 RLSRCDADESEWRHE
+966 RLAHCDVDESEWHKE

-987 IVPEIRPLLALRVR
+987 IVPEIRPLLMMRIINGGFQ
-1001 SAECE
+1001 
-1006 VRS
+1006 

>member
-1 MDTNKHESGTD
+1 MQD
-12 RKSLVSIGVHSWC
+12 VWQ

-42 WGQTVCRVWLPNS
+42 WGQTVCRVWLPNQ
-55 DSVVRIPASGLIPLA
+55 DAVVRVPRSALRPLSA
-70 SRPSSLTT
+70 DLQPEIEAGR
-78 DHIAYVA
+78 IAYVA

-97 TSATDGHVLLA
+97 TSATEGHVLLA

-192 LGDDMATLNRVAGAM
+192 LGDDIGTLQRLAP
-207 CEVRGADSEKT
+207 GADHRT
-218 YSALHTPH
+218 SA
-226 LRTNPWSLFDQVIVS
+226 WSMFDQVIVS

-299 KGLAEAAP
+299 RGLAEAAP

-325 RLMNLLDDDAFPD
+325 RLMSLLDDDAFPD
-338 MDSVSRERVAPY
+338 MESVTRDRVAPY

-383 HHLQQLLYEA
+383 HQLQQLLYEA

-437 RLAFLGASGE
+437 RLAALREGEQQAS
-447 GLGARLADSD
+447 LRLAELENGTEGSE
-457 SSLVPDPLSL
+457 SPDDEMAELY
-467 STEDWEDLDGQEQ
+467 DMDGQE
-480 LELALQLD
+480 LLDELLKSHVSALQ
-488 AIENEKSEVEHLLD
+488 SEGSHVETLLD

-562 TLNGSMDMEERNQAQ
+562 TLNGSMDMEERKQAQ

-620 IGRVDRIGQPKT
+620 IGRVDRIGQPKK
-632 VRAINFVFENS
+632 VRAINFVFEDS

-690 NPDGIESSV
+690 NPDGIETSV

-736 HPLPHWVERMTVS
+736 HPLPHWVERMTVGY
-749 FLNSHASAGCGVR
+749 LNSHGGAASRKRSWWDLNWPDGQEHRKAVFNAR
-762 RAGAKL
+762 EANRLTGATL
-768 LRKERGGNVW
+768 LNLE
-778 ELSWSDGTVE
+778 
-788 KGSFTHSGLRT
+788 
-799 SHFDL
+799 
-804 SNSRVRGL
+804 NSRVRGL

-821 GQPLPCVSVSGL
+821 GQPLPCVNVSGL

-846 RLQAGT
+846 RLQAGM

-907 ITAHERLQFA
+907 IIAHERLQEA

-987 IVPEIRPLLALRVR
+987 IVPEIRPLLMLRIIKGG
-1001 SAECE
+1001 AQ
-1006 VRS
+1006 

>member
-1 MDTNKHESGTD
+1 MES
-12 RKSLVSIGVHSWC
+12 LWQ
-25 YSTVHNSACKV
+25 YSTVHNSACKI

-42 WGQTVCRVWLPNS
+42 WGQTVCRVWLPNQ
-55 DSVVRIPASGLIPLA
+55 DAVVRVPRSTLRPLSA
-70 SRPSSLTT
+70 DLQPEIEAAR
-78 DHIAYVA
+78 IAYVA

-97 TSATDGHVLLA
+97 TSATEGHVLLA
-108 PMESNVIP
+108 PMESNVTP

-157 LRGLVRRIL
+157 LRGLVRRTLI
-166 VVSPKGIATQ
+166 VAPKGLATQ
-176 WVAEMQTHF
+176 WVAEMRTHF
-185 NEQFQLV
+185 SEPFQLV
-192 LGDDMATLNRVAGAM
+192 LGEDLSTLQRMKAGDHASYWATPTGLDKLDLSRAA
-207 CEVRGADSEKT
+207 
-218 YSALHTPH
+218 
-226 LRTNPWSLFDQVIVS
+226 NPWQVFDQVIVS

-247 MDKRRGWTAE
+247 LDKRRGWSQE
-257 RVAEYNRSRFEDLI
+257 RIDAYNQNRFEDLI

-325 RLMNLLDDDAFPD
+325 RLMNLLDGDAFPD
-338 MDSVSRERVAPY
+338 TDSVSRDRVAPY

-357 KAIDA
+357 KAVDA
-362 DGKPLFKPRRTQMA
+362 DGKPLFKPRHTQMV

-404 ALREKKRHIGFL
+404 AMREKKRHIGFL

-437 RLAFLGASGE
+437 RVTALKEGEQQASLRLDALESGTEGSE
-447 GLGARLADSD
+447 GLEEFYDMDGQDLLDEMLKSNISALQNEG
-457 SSLVPDPLSL
+457 SLVE
-467 STEDWEDLDGQEQ
+467 T
-480 LELALQLD
+480 
-488 AIENEKSEVEHLLD
+488 LLD
-502 AAVRCEQ
+502 LAIRCEQ
-509 AGPDAKAEALIE
+509 TGPDAKAEALIN

-527 AEENEP
+527 SEEDDP

-545 TQQMLKEFLEA
+545 TQQMLQEFLET

-562 TLNGSMDMEERNQAQ
+562 TLNGSMDMQTRKQAQ
-577 DAFRKSHRVLVSTDA
+577 DAFCKSHRVLVSTDA

-620 IGRVDRIGQPKT
+620 IGRVDRIGQSKT
-632 VRAINFVFENS
+632 VRAINFVFEDS
-643 VEFRVREVLEQKLS
+643 VEFRVREVLEQKLT

-678 ELFEDVFASAIL
+678 ELFEDVFAQAL
-690 NPDGIESSV
+690 VNPDDIETSV
-699 DHTVARLRDEIQQ
+699 EHTVARLREEIHQ
-712 VREASAIYG
+712 VRESSAIYG
-721 ISEEPDVQAAERLRS
+721 ISEEPDVQTAESLRS
-736 HPLPHWVERMTVS
+736 HPLPHWVERMTVGY
-749 FLNSHASAGCGVR
+749 LNSHGGSASR
-762 RAGAKL
+762 KRAWWDLTWPDGQKHHKAVFSAQEPDRLSDTTL
-768 LRKERGGNVW
+768 LNLE
-778 ELSWSDGTVE
+778 
-788 KGSFTHSGLRT
+788 
-799 SHFDL
+799 
-804 SNSRVRGL
+804 NSRVRGL
-812 ALNLPQIAA
+812 ALNLPQTAA
-821 GQPLPCVSVSGL
+821 GQPLPCVTISGL

-846 RLQAGT
+846 RLLAGM
-852 HQKTQLLRIPMVR
+852 HQKTQLLRIPTVR
-865 RGYVSVFL
+865 RGYISVFL

-887 WDALQTAEAQVQ
+887 WDALQTTEAQVQ
-899 ATLGQDES
+899 ATLGEDKS
-907 ITAHERLQFA
+907 IIAYERLQEA
-917 AEQAGQELFDA
+917 AEQAGQDLFDA
-928 LQQAHLASVARE
+928 LQRAHLASLTRE
-940 EERGIVSFASRRKAI
+940 EERGLVSFASRRKAI
-955 ERVGLPEVRQF
+955 ERVGLPEVRHF
-966 RLSRCDADESEWRHE
+966 RLSHCDVDESDWRHE

-987 IVPEIRPLLALRVR
+987 IVPEIRPLLMLRI
-1001 SAECE
+1001 AKGDAQ
-1006 VRS
+1006 